1 MSGVGEPTL
10 DLANAED
17 IRLAIIASQWHE
29 VICTSLLNGAI
40 AAATAA
46 GVADLTV
53 IRVAGAIENE
63 PARVFGAMHSSGS
76 NPLKVGEVVAKYEC
90 NHENEK
96 HILQYVE
103 HQFGQ
108 IFLAVS
114 HLPA

>member
-1 MSGVGEPTL
+1 
-10 DLANAED
+10 
-17 IRLAIIASQWHE
+17 
-29 VICTSLLNGAI
+29 
-40 AAATAA
+40 
-46 GVADLTV
+46 
-53 IRVAGAIENE
+53 
-63 PARVFGAMHSSGS
+63 MHSSGS

>member
-1 MSGVGEPTL
+1 MLLCL
-10 DLANAED
+10 DKSSLFIN
-17 IRLAIIASQWHE
+17 R
-29 VICTSLLNGAI
+29 LLN
-40 AAATAA
+40 
-46 GVADLTV
+46 
-53 IRVAGAIENE
+53 RVAGAIENE